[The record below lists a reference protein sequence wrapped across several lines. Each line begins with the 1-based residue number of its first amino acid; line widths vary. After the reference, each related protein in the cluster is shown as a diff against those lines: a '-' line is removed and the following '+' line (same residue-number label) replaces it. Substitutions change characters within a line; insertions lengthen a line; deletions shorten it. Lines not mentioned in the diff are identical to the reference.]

1 MTFGAYERLTR
12 YRFILFGKIRLL
24 CGQMI
29 QEFENLKKRLEH
41 FPVIYLHNVRLAIC
55 VSYPNN
61 IVLPVSVSAV

>member
-12 YRFILFGKIRLL
+12 YRFILFGEIRLL

-29 QEFENLKKRLEH
+29 QELENLKKRLEH
-41 FPVIYLHNVRLAIC
+41 FSVINLHNVRFAIC

-61 IVLPVSVSAV
+61 IVLPVRVSAD